1 MGSNFQRYEG
11 DPHDTLSSVH
21 KQSEMSFDASNQKN
35 NLRDTSDM
43 GDRADTQG
51 ASIFTSGRSEV
62 NNNLRP
68 TDHSIGAFMNLQFTS
83 ATECFH
89 HFLKDGGIGTSYK
102 EDSQKVVSTKLLDI
116 LGQIMQNTT
125 ECLMMQRQDNVNA
138 YADFSKQNDIM
149 AQFKKSLSSYKLI
162 DPQGQF
168 DLPTINDLD

>member
-43 GDRADTQG
+43 GDRADTQA

-116 LGQIMQNTT
+116 LG
-125 ECLMMQRQDNVNA
+125 
-138 YADFSKQNDIM
+138 
-149 AQFKKSLSSYKLI
+149 
-162 DPQGQF
+162 
-168 DLPTINDLD
+168 